1 MSGPQNVSPRPLAM
15 GALEEI
21 ERELERRAGAQ
32 GWEFLEQQFAPA
44 MVAQNFDPGDEF
56 KRNIAAFARTAFG
69 RSIVDWLLDLTCRA
83 PYPVTSQIMHDLVY
97 AAAKHQARAAVG
109 ETIVKAIADGNA
121 LLDRTED

>member
-15 GALEEI
+15 GSLEEI
-21 ERELERRAGAQ
+21 ERMVGAKGWDFFEERFG
-32 GWEFLEQQFAPA
+32 PA
-44 MVAQNFDPGDEF
+44 LVAQNFDPGDEF
-56 KRNIAAFARTAFG
+56 KRNMAAFARTAFG
-69 RSIVDWLLDLTCRA
+69 RVIVDWLLDLTCRA
-83 PYPVTSQIMHDLVY
+83 PYPVTSQDMQDLAF

>member
-15 GALEEI
+15 GSLEEI
-21 ERELERRAGAQ
+21 ERMVGAKGWDFFEERFG
-32 GWEFLEQQFAPA
+32 PA
-44 MVAQNFDPGDEF
+44 LVAQNFDPGDEF
-56 KRNIAAFARTAFG
+56 KRNMAAFARTAFG
-69 RSIVDWLLDLTCRA
+69 RGIVDWLLDLTCRA
-83 PYPVTSQIMHDLVY
+83 PYPVTSQDMQDLAF